1 MDYTKI
7 ILLVLLTTALL
18 MAAAG
23 CVEPDG
29 TPVCVVENQTDQA
42 EEEQTKLSSQE
53 EDTVYNKNLGI
64 KNIGN
69 VDLVFFSITQPA

>member
-18 MAAAG
+18 LAAAG

-42 EEEQTKLSSQE
+42 EEE
-53 EDTVYNKNLGI
+53 
-64 KNIGN
+64 
-69 VDLVFFSITQPA
+69 